1 MWAGSQIVP
10 GVLHTGNNL
19 HQQVENMLCAFGTM
33 MLKSLAMTHNSAI
46 ILKCSETWGNEWK
59 LALV

>member
-1 MWAGSQIVP
+1 MCFWYNDA
-10 GVLHTGNNL
+10 
-19 HQQVENMLCAFGTM
+19 EE
-33 MLKSLAMTHNSAI
+33 LAMTHNSAI